1 MYVNRCTKRALNI
14 LEPFDW
20 GISAPLTT
28 PKRHPRKTEK
38 AKRSKND
45 TSCHP
50 CHKSSSPGCRRCF
63 LFSGWLCP
71 YRRSGLPILGWSMQW
86 SNQWPR
92 QSLPLKIKISIG
104 NPKTKTTNW
113 SWTKAKI
120 TWRRFLLWW
129 TEVSSGNSTR
139 RALSWFLY
147 LVSRSSGEICNCRL
161 IPPHGPCVVVEKSC
175 HSWISTTSHPVH
187 ASMASLS
194 FLFIQKIL

>member
-1 MYVNRCTKRALNI
+1 MLKYNFEDIHVKRCTKRALNI
-14 LEPFDW
+14 LELFDW

-28 PKRHPRKTEK
+28 PKHHPRKTEK

-45 TSCHP
+45 TSCHT

-63 LFSGWLCP
+63 LFSGWPCP
-71 YRRSGLPILGWSMQW
+71 CLRSDLPILGWSMQW
-86 SNQWPR
+86 SNPIAKTK
-92 QSLPLKIKISIG
+92 LAFKDNDIG

-113 SWTKAKI
+113 SSTKAKQ

-147 LVSRSSGEICNCRL
+147 LVSSYYL
-161 IPPHGPCVVVEKSC
+161 IGSTYYLVGGPQK
-175 HSWISTTSHPVH
+175 
-187 ASMASLS
+187 S
-194 FLFIQKIL
+194 FLDLSPSLLTNGATMLENPRDKFKH